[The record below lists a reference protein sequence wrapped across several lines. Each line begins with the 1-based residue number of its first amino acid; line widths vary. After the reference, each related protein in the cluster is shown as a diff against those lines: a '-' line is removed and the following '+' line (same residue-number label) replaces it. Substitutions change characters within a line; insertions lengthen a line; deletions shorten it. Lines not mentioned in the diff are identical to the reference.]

1 MTRSVKKY
9 NSPSLAFSTNYISFN
24 EVNLLPLKE
33 KTQWILT
40 KAMSYNA
47 KLRQKKKKQT
57 FNK

>member
-47 KLRQKKKKQT
+47 KLRQK
-57 FNK
+57 